1 MINTNSD
8 RIIYEAIFL
17 KVSLECNNNKTEA
30 RRMTQNSIG
39 FPDKNSL
46 ADRISVSRSV
56 EKKVLPALIEKVV
69 GTIVP
74 KYTKAKIFHITG
86 GINVINNFAAYFW
99 IGSVKN
105 KNTKKKEINK

>member
-30 RRMTQNSIG
+30 RRITQNSIG

-46 ADRISVSRSV
+46 ADRTSVSQSV
-56 EKKVLPALIEKVV
+56 EKKVLPALIENVV

-74 KYTKAKIFHITG
+74 KYTNAKQFQITDG
-86 GINVINNFAAYFW
+86 MNAINNFAAYF
-99 IGSVKN
+99 
-105 KNTKKKEINK
+105 